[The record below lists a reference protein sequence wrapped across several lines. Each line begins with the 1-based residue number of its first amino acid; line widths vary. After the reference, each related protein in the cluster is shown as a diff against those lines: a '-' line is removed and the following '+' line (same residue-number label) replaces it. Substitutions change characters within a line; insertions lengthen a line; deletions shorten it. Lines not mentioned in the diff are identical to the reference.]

1 MVKNILIF
9 LFVITAGFDA
19 QAQTQITLQ
28 QAIEMGIK
36 NNLEVNQ
43 SGLLL
48 KKEEIGWKQSRALM
62 LPDLN
67 VNVTHGINHGRSI
80 DPFTN
85 SYINQNVNYANYGA
99 SSSVLVSQGGSLQNR
114 IKSDKLSYEAAG
126 LEWQQAKDNVTINI
140 ILAYLQILSAEEV
153 LQQSKLQETVS
164 SRQIE
169 RLKIL
174 NEQGAIAP
182 SEFYDLKGQVA
193 EEQLAIANNEANVVN
208 AKLLLSQYLNIPY
221 DRNMEVARLP
231 ESSFAMDSVASPE
244 TVYALTLQNFA
255 RVKAVRLR
263 SLSAEKA
270 VSSAKGMLFPVLSLG
285 GNINTNYSSAATR
298 PFFLNSTEVASN
310 DYVNVNGDKI
320 PVMIQQNNFDNRKIN
335 YDDQLNNNLF
345 NSINLTLSIP
355 VFNASQA
362 RNRIRLA
369 KIDLENNRLV
379 EKQTKTELQQEVE
392 KAYVA
397 VNTALKKYRILQEQV
412 SAFTESFRAADV
424 KFNAGAINSVDYL
437 IAKNN
442 LDNANINLII
452 AKYDFVLRG
461 KVLDYYSGINVQ
473 R

>member
-9 LFVITAGFDA
+9 LFVITAGFNV

-36 NNLEVNQ
+36 NNLEVDQ

-153 LQQSKLQETVS
+153 LQQSKMQATVS

-244 TVYALTLQNFA
+244 TVYASTLQNFA
-255 RVKAVRLR
+255 RVKAVHLR

-298 PFFLNSTEVASN
+298 PFFLNSTEVAST

-335 YDDQLNNNLF
+335 YGDQLNNNLF
-345 NSINLTLSIP
+345 NSIYLTLSIP